1 MQSEMAAFTNTR
13 LVPIGENGKPVRV
26 QEYSVLIAESSRSLS
41 VLDALFKEQE
51 KHSAAGSVVKPQP
64 SSKS

>member
-13 LVPIGENGKPVRV
+13 LVPIGGNGKPVRV
-26 QEYSVLIAESSRSLS
+26 QKYSASIDESTRPLS

-51 KHSAAGSVVKPQP
+51 KHSVVGSVIKPQP
-64 SSKS
+64 NSKS